1 MENRQIFFTKL
12 TLLANNILA
21 DKRNLVI
28 PRVEQTL
35 LQDRSKDKKK
45 IREKAESFLFSICF
59 DIFFEYLS
67 LFI

>member
-45 IREKAESFLFSICF
+45 IREKTESFLFSICF